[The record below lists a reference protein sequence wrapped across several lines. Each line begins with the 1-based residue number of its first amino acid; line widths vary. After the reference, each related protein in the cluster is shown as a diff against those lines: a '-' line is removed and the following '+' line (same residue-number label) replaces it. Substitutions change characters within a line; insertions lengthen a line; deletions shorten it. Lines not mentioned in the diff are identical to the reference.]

1 MDLELL
7 NQITG
12 TGANSSVM
20 ILSYI
25 LWNYHIRIKRL
36 EDRQEKEV
44 RKECHKQ

>member
-1 MDLELL
+1 MDLELI

-20 ILSYI
+20 LLSYI

-36 EDRQEKEV
+36 EDSSKS
-44 RKECHKQ
+44 